1 MFRVS
6 CVGERT
12 RGVDSSVVV
21 RLHIDSNFVTSYYI
35 YALILS
41 PCVREEG
48 RSIKTLNTPMTQT
61 QTLIEVRV
69 LQIVRTVKPIWSRS
83 GNAGLWSS
91 RGSERE
97 SKRFSKSTQ
106 RPMRRGGNSKLA
118 RDFYRSESG
127 SEWLGANSWRNGEPK
142 RRQMGRE
149 ILMIN
154 ILRPETQQLS

>member
-21 RLHIDSNFVTSYYI
+21 RLRIDFNFVTSYYI

-97 SKRFSKSTQ
+97 Q
-106 RPMRRGGNSKLA
+106 EIQQINAEADEARRQLEARERLLQEQNRIRMARREFMEKWRAQKAAEGKGNS
-118 RDFYRSESG
+118 DDQQPPPG
-127 SEWLGANSWRNGEPK
+127 NS
-142 RRQMGRE
+142 
-149 ILMIN
+149 
-154 ILRPETQQLS
+154 SA